1 MPRLSARGSLRG
13 RRRRVTAAVL
23 TAALVSGGARAADVE
38 PPGVYEVVIDAA
50 LARLPV
56 EFRSVYLPHRE
67 SLLAHATGQGSGRFG
82 GSPVLARADSHY
94 LMLDVAAESA
104 SPAARLRAAL
114 DFPRER
120 SKASKLLSDRGKR
133 EGGALP
139 WVLAEQCDALV
150 EAIRARNEPEIARL
164 SGVVLH
170 LSVDAGL
177 PFNATTHRR
186 GPTAAQLVL
195 PEDQDSAERML
206 DADARGRAQD
216 GLILRWRGE
225 LGAYLEESGTDCAA
239 VEDVV
244 EASFASLMAASAALD
259 ALVEADRE
267 LLSRWDIRD
276 GVSYCAVRETFLA
289 ELDHDALP
297 IVRARLDESACFCAG
312 LLVYAASRGMERPNV
327 VAGASPAAPR
337 PEALTGSRPQ
347 GRPEPGAKPAASAEP
362 KPAAQYIG
370 SKNSTKFHVPGCR
383 WATNIK
389 PDNRVIFGSAAEAQA
404 AGREPCSTCDPK
416 D

>member
-1 MPRLSARGSLRG
+1 MHRLSARGSLRG
-13 RRRRVTAAVL
+13 RRRQAVGAAL
-23 TAALVSGGARAADVE
+23 AAALVSSVARAVDVE

-67 SLLAHATGQGSGRFG
+67 ALLAHATGQGSGRFA

-94 LMLDVAAESA
+94 LMLDAAAESA
-104 SPAARLRAAL
+104 SPSARLRAAL

-120 SKASKLLSDRGKR
+120 TKAGKLLSDRGKR

-139 WVLAEQCDALV
+139 WALAEQCEALV

-170 LSVDAGL
+170 LAVDAGL
-177 PFNATTHRR
+177 PFNTTVHRR
-186 GPTAAQLVL
+186 GPTAAQLTL
-195 PEDQDSAERML
+195 PENQPEDERRL

-225 LGAYLEESGTDCAA
+225 LAAHLEESGTHCAA
-239 VEDVV
+239 VNDVV
-244 EASFASLMAASAALD
+244 EASFASMLAASAALD

-267 LLSRWDIRD
+267 LLLRWDIRD

-297 IVRARLDESACFCAG
+297 IVRVRLDESACFCAG
-312 LLVYAASRGMERPNV
+312 LLVYAASKGMERPNV
-327 VAGASPAAPR
+327 VAGASPTVPR
-337 PEALTGSRPQ
+337 PEALAGSRPQ
-347 GRPEPGAKPAASAEP
+347 GRPEPGAKPAATVET
-362 KPAAQYIG
+362 KPAVSFIG

-389 PDNRVIFGSAAEAQA
+389 PDNRVIFSSTAEARA